1 MADSEHRGGLAG
13 VAAVAS
19 VLAASSC
26 CLPIFPFVMGAAFAG
41 GSAFLSAARPYL
53 LAASV
58 LFIAFGFYQ
67 GWRAKRCN
75 RRSSAV
81 SAVLLWLSTVFV
93 AAGIFFPQT
102 LANAAA
108 NLLVKAPAVHGPIE
122 NLSAQNIGSIAA
134 SFNGARGE
142 TRVLLFFS
150 PT

>member
-1 MADSEHRGGLAG
+1 MAGI
-13 VAAVAS
+13 AAVAS

-26 CLPIFPFVMGAAFAG
+26 CLPIFPFVAGAAFAG

-53 LAASV
+53 LAVSV

-75 RRSSAV
+75 RRPSAW
-81 SAVLLWLSTVFV
+81 SAALLWLSTVFV
-93 AAGIFFPQT
+93 AASIFFPQT

-108 NLLVKAPAVHGPIE
+108 NLLVKTPAVQGPIQ
-122 NLSAQNIGSIAA
+122 NLTTQNIASI
-134 SFNGARGE
+134 GE
-142 TRVLLFFS
+142 TFNEGRREARVLLFFS